1 MIKEGKGKFIEN
13 LKSCGGIICVAC
25 DKSRISRATYYRW
38 YKADQDFAEK
48 VDEVMEAQIDYVE
61 SKLMSLINAGDNTS
75 TIFYLKTKGKKRG
88 WSEKVPQ
95 EQPKAL
101 TTVNNE
107 DHKSGIDTS
116 KRIKSKKNY
125 IVKLLKEQG
134 KYTSELSMQVTITA
148 QLLVKTEMLAA
159 EVLSGQHEAVDVE
172 ISREGNQRKTISPKE
187 KLYLDFVQQ
196 AQRALRA
203 LGMNTDSKERKSDN
217 DSFGD
222 FLNEFRN
229 D

>member
-13 LKSCGGIICVAC
+13 LKQCGGIIYVAC
-25 DKSRISRATYYRW
+25 EQSRISRATYYRW
-38 YKADQDFAEK
+38 YKADQEFAEK
-48 VDEVMEAQIDYVE
+48 VDEVMEAQIDHVE
-61 SKLMSLINAGDNTS
+61 SKLMSLINSGDNTS

-95 EQPKAL
+95 EQSAVVAPVEEPKS
-101 TTVNNE
+101 VV
-107 DHKSGIDTS
+107 DTS
-116 KRIKSKKNY
+116 KRIKSKKAY
-125 IVKLLKEQG
+125 IVKLLKSQG

-159 EVLSGQHEAVDVE
+159 EVLSDQHEVVDIE
-172 ISREGNQRKTISPKE
+172 FSREGNQRRLISPKE

-196 AQRALRA
+196 TQRALRA

-217 DSFGD
+217 DSFGE
-222 FLNEFRN
+222 FLKEFGN